1 MQEADGEDI
10 AQQVLAAIA
19 QAAQQHEH
27 DPKRA
32 KFRTWLKR
40 VAENAILNALARG
53 KPDRGSGNSA
63 LWAVLDQ
70 HQSPDGPDTALL
82 RLEHQREVFRWA
94 TRQIRKDFQDA
105 TWTAFWLTAV
115 EGRTVEA
122 AAEELGKNPG
132 SIYAA
137 RSRVMRRIREKA
149 AEYERET

>member
-1 MQEADGEDI
+1 
-10 AQQVLAAIA
+10 
-19 QAAQQHEH
+19 
-27 DPKRA
+27 
-32 KFRTWLKR
+32 
-40 VAENAILNALARG
+40 
-53 KPDRGSGNSA
+53 
-63 LWAVLDQ
+63 
-70 HQSPDGPDTALL
+70 L

-94 TRQIRKDFQDA
+94 TRQIRKEFQDA

-149 AEYERET
+149 AEYEREI